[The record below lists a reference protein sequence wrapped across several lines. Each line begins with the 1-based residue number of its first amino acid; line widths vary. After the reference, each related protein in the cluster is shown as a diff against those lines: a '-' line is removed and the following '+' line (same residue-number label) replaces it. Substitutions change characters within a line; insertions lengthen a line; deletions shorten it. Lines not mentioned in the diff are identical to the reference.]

1 MKTLYSVLSGS
12 KLNTQKFIYL
22 SAVFLTVALSS
33 CYLNFYRPGTKST
46 LDSAAAQKLQS
57 VNKYFIIHFQNGIR
71 GLENVAVNGD
81 TLKGIIVK
89 LPEEHSKYL
98 APVSE
103 KKNRVKQKDKHDAL
117 MEVHLYSMQKPDVAD
132 TVFSALLSSFT
143 RADVYELNKSA
154 TTYNHVMSTVGIVAS
169 VAMIVGVIA
178 AASYTPPDIVIT
190 NTGGGT
196 GGPCNCPQVY
206 VKNNDRYDFKSGLY
220 SGAVY
225 STLERMDYL
234 PLTNIPVKE
243 NNISF
248 KIANAQ
254 NEEQFI
260 NEVQLLQVNH
270 PAGTTVLPDRHGNI
284 LSFQNTIAPLAAS
297 AEKGNDVKNLLAKTD
312 QQYYSFDNNANEDGF
327 SDIKLTF
334 NKPAGTDKAKLVIH
348 ARNSYWGGLLHKE
361 FIGLFGDNFEKWR
374 TKQEQADAKDP
385 AKWQTDQAMPLMV
398 YMKTAT
404 GWKFVDYFPL
414 IGNTASRDMIM
425 EINTAGIT
433 ADQIEIK
440 LETAYR
446 FWDLD
451 FAGIDYSAN
460 QQFETAVI
468 EPTQAVKTDGEDQK
482 KILLQSD
489 KQYSHLTGDQSIS
502 FQYTITTA
510 AANNVSSYF
519 LVSGGYYHSL
529 EPISGKTNYK
539 ELYKFRNKGAY
550 DKFSRAKY
558 QEAQDITAALQK
570 K

>member
-1 MKTLYSVLSGS
+1 MKTQHTALPGNAL
-12 KLNTQKFIYL
+12 KTRAIYL
-22 SAVFLTVALSS
+22 LAFLSSVALSG
-33 CYLNFYRPGTKST
+33 CYLNFYRPNTKST
-46 LDSAAAQKLQS
+46 LDSGTAQKLQS
-57 VNKYFIIHFQNGIR
+57 VNKYFIVHFQNGIK
-71 GLENVAVNGD
+71 GLENVAINGD
-81 TLKGIIVK
+81 TLNGILVK

-98 APVSE
+98 VPVSE

-117 MEVHLYSMQKPDVAD
+117 MEVHLYSMQKPDAAD

-143 RADVYELNKSA
+143 RADVYELNRSA

-169 VAMIVGVIA
+169 VAMIAGIIA
-178 AASYTPPDIVIT
+178 AATYTPPVYTPPTVD
-190 NTGGGT
+190 
-196 GGPCNCPQVY
+196 PCNCPQVY
-206 VKNNDRYDFKSGLY
+206 VKNNDQYDFKSGLY

-234 PLTNIPVKE
+234 PLTNIPVSE

-260 NEVQLLQVNH
+260 NQVRLLQVNH
-270 PAGTTVLPDRHGNI
+270 PAETKVLPDRHGNI

-297 AEKGNDVKNLLAKTD
+297 AEKSNDVKNLLAQTD

-334 NKPAGTDKAKLVIH
+334 NKPADTDKAKLIIH

-398 YMKTAT
+398 YLKTST
-404 GWKFVDYFPL
+404 GWKFIDYFPL

-425 EINTAGIT
+425 EINTTGIT
-433 ADQIEIK
+433 TDQIEIK

-451 FAGIDYSAN
+451 FAGIDYSTN
-460 QQFETAVI
+460 QQFETVVI
-468 EPTQAVKTDGEDQK
+468 EPSQAVKTDGEDQK
-482 KILLQSD
+482 EILLQSD
-489 KQYSHLTGDQSIS
+489 KQYSHLTGDQSVS

-529 EPISGKTNYK
+529 ETISGKTNYK

-550 DKFSRAKY
+550 DKFSRVKY